1 MKSTSVHSLR
11 CCVMWM
17 FAHSV
22 DRGSARRSMRYTAPR
37 GGCARRDRPRR
48 LRFASLC
55 VTYTAVIYIY
65 IYICVSSLLDLTP
78 PPLYRP
84 ATECAC
90 AVRALGVAACTLS
103 DDSVHSTQTRPPRL
117 PSRASPQDS
126 LYATIR
132 PRAVH
137 SNTERFHDRPIG
149 SVKRQLA
156 SNVAH
161 GRGAVEA
168 KAAALDLARLRLAL
182 Q

>member
-22 DRGSARRSMRYTAPR
+22 DRGSAPQYAIHCAPGRR
-37 GGCARRDRPRR
+37 CARRDRPRR

-65 IYICVSSLLDLTP
+65 MCVCVSSLLDLTP
-78 PPLYRP
+78 PRVSPRHR
-84 ATECAC
+84 
-90 AVRALGVAACTLS
+90 VRVRGARSGVAACTLS

>member
-17 FAHSV
+17 CARSV
-22 DRGSARRSMRYTAPR
+22 DRGSAPQYAIHCAPGRMCAPR
-37 GGCARRDRPRR
+37 SASSPPVRVPVRHIHSRD
-48 LRFASLC
+48 
-55 VTYTAVIYIY
+55 IY
-65 IYICVSSLLDLTP
+65 IYICVCVIASRSDTPACIAP
-78 PPLYRP
+78 PPSAR
-84 ATECAC
+84 ARC
-90 AVRALGVAACTLS
+90 ALGVAACTLS

>member
-65 IYICVSSLLDLTP
+65 IYVCVIASRSDTPACIAP
-78 PPLYRP
+78 PPSAR
-84 ATECAC
+84 ARC
-90 AVRALGVAACTLS
+90 ALGVAACTLS

>member
-17 FAHSV
+17 CARSV
-22 DRGSARRSMRYTAPR
+22 DRGSAPQYAIHCALGRM
-37 GGCARRDRPRR
+37 CARRDRPRR

-65 IYICVSSLLDLTP
+65 VCVIASRSDTPACIAP
-78 PPLYRP
+78 PPSAR
-84 ATECAC
+84 ARCALW
-90 AVRALGVAACTLS
+90 VRAACTLS

>member
-22 DRGSARRSMRYTAPR
+22 DRGSAPQYAIHCAPGRMCAPR
-37 GGCARRDRPRR
+37 SASSPPVRVPVRHIHSRD
-48 LRFASLC
+48 
-55 VTYTAVIYIY
+55 IY
-65 IYICVSSLLDLTP
+65 IYICVCVIASRSDTPACIAP
-78 PPLYRP
+78 PPSARG
-84 ATECAC
+84 ARC
-90 AVRALGVAACTLS
+90 ALGVAACTLS

>member
-22 DRGSARRSMRYTAPR
+22 DRGSAPQYAIHCAPGRMCAPR
-37 GGCARRDRPRR
+37 SASSPPVRVPVRHIHSRD
-48 LRFASLC
+48 
-55 VTYTAVIYIY
+55 

-78 PPLYRP
+78 PRVSPRHR
-84 ATECAC
+84 
-90 AVRALGVAACTLS
+90 VRVRGARSGVAACTLS

>member
-17 FAHSV
+17 CARSV
-22 DRGSARRSMRYTAPR
+22 DRGSAPQYAIPTAPR

-55 VTYTAVIYIY
+55 VTYTAVIYI
-65 IYICVSSLLDLTP
+65 CVCVIASRSDTPACIAP
-78 PPLYRP
+78 PPSAR
-84 ATECAC
+84 ARQRGARWVG
-90 AVRALGVAACTLS
+90 VRTLS

>member
-22 DRGSARRSMRYTAPR
+22 DRGSAPQYAIHCAPGRMCAPR
-37 GGCARRDRPRR
+37 SASSPPVRVPVRHIHSRD
-48 LRFASLC
+48 
-55 VTYTAVIYIY
+55 
-65 IYICVSSLLDLTP
+65 YICVSSLLDLTP